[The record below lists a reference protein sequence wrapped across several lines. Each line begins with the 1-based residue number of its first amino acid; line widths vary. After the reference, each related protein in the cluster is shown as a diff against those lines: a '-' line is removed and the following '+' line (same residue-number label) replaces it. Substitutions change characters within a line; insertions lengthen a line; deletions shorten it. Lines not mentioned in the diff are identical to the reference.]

1 MVDHF
6 STYLYQKRGFYYF
19 SRRVPK
25 ELHHFHAKHRI
36 VLALNTRS
44 RAKALKYAQVICQRL
59 DERWLPMR
67 LDAMGFGNVI
77 ANDVRAISA
86 PTLSKATQQYLQLKG
101 MGKAKTFHQA
111 ALRNAGTVIEICG
124 DRVVTEYRTTDAGQ
138 VRDALIAKG
147 LNVLSVRRSFTT
159 IKAIINLAIAEHG
172 LDIRNP
178 FSSIFMPEADS
189 KKRVSIPLETIR
201 EIQQACYD
209 IDDDRRWLIALISD
223 TGMRLAEAAG
233 LHVDDLHLDE
243 EIPFV
248 DIKPHPWRS
257 LKTKGSQRQVPLVG
271 ASLWASQRIK
281 QTASSCFAFDR
292 YTDNQQCRANSAS
305 NALNKWMQT
314 YFRDDIVIHGF
325 RHALRDRL
333 RAVQCPSDM
342 IDEIGGWSSGK
353 IGEGYGEGYSVSG
366 LHDFMLA
373 LYHEA

>member
-6 STYLYQKRGFYYF
+6 NQYIYQKRGFYYF

-25 ELHHFHAKHRI
+25 ELHHWHAKHRI

-67 LDAMGFGNVI
+67 LDAMGLGNVI

-86 PTLSKATQQYLQLKG
+86 PTLSVATQQYLQLKG

-124 DRVVTEYRTTDAGQ
+124 DKVVTEYRTTDAGQ
-138 VRDALIAKG
+138 VRDVLIERG
-147 LNVLSVRRSFTT
+147 LSVLSVRRSFAT

-189 KKRVSIPLETIR
+189 KKRVSIPVETIR
-201 EIQQACYD
+201 EIQQACYQ

-233 LHVDDLHLDE
+233 LQIDDLTS
-243 EIPFV
+243 EILG
-248 DIKPHPWRS
+248 I
-257 LKTKGSQRQVPLVG
+257 
-271 ASLWASQRIK
+271 
-281 QTASSCFAFDR
+281 
-292 YTDNQQCRANSAS
+292 AS
-305 NALNKWMQT
+305 NT
-314 YFRDDIVIHGF
+314 V
-325 RHALRDRL
+325 
-333 RAVQCPSDM
+333 
-342 IDEIGGWSSGK
+342 
-353 IGEGYGEGYSVSG
+353 
-366 LHDFMLA
+366 
-373 LYHEA
+373 